1 MIDPADNLTADLP
14 LSEPA
19 KRKRRHGPEPLPAD
33 LKRDHCVSV
42 RMNSGELAKLDI
54 DRGKTPRGEWLRL
67 AWECAL
73 PPAPAPELNREAW
86 VELSR
91 AASNLNQLAKR
102 LNEGGEADAQEIL
115 AELAAFR
122 ASLIGAKL

>member
-1 MIDPADNLTADLP
+1 MIDPVDNLTSDLP
-14 LSEPA
+14 LEPA

-33 LKRDHCVSV
+33 VRRGHCVSV
-42 RMNSGELAKLDI
+42 RMNERELAKLDM

-102 LNEGGEADAQEIL
+102 LNEGGEAEAEEIL
-115 AELAAFR
+115 AELARFR
-122 ASLIGAKL
+122 ASLIGAR

>member
-1 MIDPADNLTADLP
+1 MIDSVDNPTIDMP
-14 LSEPA
+14 LEPV
-19 KRKRRHGPEPLPAD
+19 KRKRRHGPAPLPPEV
-33 LKRDHCVSV
+33 KRDHCVSV
-42 RMNSGELAKLDI
+42 RLNVGELAKLDME
-54 DRGKTPRGEWLRL
+54 RGKTPRGEWLRL

-102 LNEGGEADAQEIL
+102 LNEGGEAEAQEIL
-115 AELAAFR
+115 AELAGFR
-122 ASLIGAKL
+122 AALIGAKT